1 MSMGLA
7 KRPSGYLRRLKEGD
21 RITWRMPFV
30 GSVWDGTVAHVNGA
44 SFTIRWD
51 RGELGTFAYNNRLI
65 WNVERIG

>member
-1 MSMGLA
+1 MSTGLA
-7 KRPSGYLRRLKEGD
+7 KRPSGCLRRLKEGD
-21 RITWRMPFV
+21 RITLANAIYWLGLGR
-30 GSVWDGTVAHVNGA
+30 DGCSCQRA